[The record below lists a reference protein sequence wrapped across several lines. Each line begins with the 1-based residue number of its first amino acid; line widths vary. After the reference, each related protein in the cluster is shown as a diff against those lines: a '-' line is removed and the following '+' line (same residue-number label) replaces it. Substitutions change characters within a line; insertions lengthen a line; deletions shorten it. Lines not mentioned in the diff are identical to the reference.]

1 MSDKPDKPIAF
12 RPRFKAEVDSKLRD
26 HIYRRGELL
35 KLIILI
41 LKTVD
46 LTTVP
51 LLEMG
56 SDLQNLASTTVKL
69 PAALHAKLKRI
80 ATKRKSSMNA
90 LVNSA
95 VWAYT
100 EENPESKE

>member
-1 MSDKPDKPIAF
+1 MPEKTVVF
-12 RPRFKAEVDSKLRD
+12 RPRLKAEVDAKLRD
-26 HIYRRGELL
+26 RVYRRGELL

-46 LTTVP
+46 LSTIP
-51 LLEMG
+51 ILEMG
-56 SDLQNLASTTVKL
+56 DDFKNLANTSVKL

-80 ATKRKSSMNA
+80 AERRRSSMNA

-95 VWAYT
+95 VWAYKDEHPP
-100 EENPESKE
+100 EEKL